1 MKIYPGSEIKPIVNV
16 HKKPPANTSQKAT
29 RINDGDRVD
38 FSTHLQQVQSMENR
52 FSVNPSRQARLIE
65 VKEQIA
71 NGTYAPDPQKVAESL
86 LKFIVEENKG
96 NSDG

>member
-1 MKIYPGSEIKPIVNV
+1 MKIYPGLEIKPIVNV
-16 HKKPPANTSQKAT
+16 QKKLPVDASQKKT
-29 RINDGDRVD
+29 KVNDADKVD

-52 FSVNPSRQARLIE
+52 FSVNSGRQARLLK

-71 NGTYAPDPQKVAESL
+71 NGTYAPDPQKVAEKL
-86 LKFIVEENKG
+86 LKFIVEG